1 MATTEAISHVEE
13 TTGLRSARVDEKLD
27 KALGA
32 LQMCA
37 AFGISYATFRR
48 REKKGEFK
56 KFQLPRGGVGHKRW
70 SGSLVQRFLDGER
83 I

>member
-1 MATTEAISHVEE
+1 MATVDAISCPKE
-13 TTGLRSARVDEKLD
+13 TPRTPARVDEVLE

-32 LQMCA
+32 DQMCA

-56 KFQLPRGGVGHKRW
+56 KFQLARGGVGHKRW